1 LEDSTELGKLFTIDD
16 DEKQAKAAKI
26 DIEVLKTTFKYV
38 GGTALIA
45 TFVLTDFLSRLVSTF
60 SGFYEKDFY
69 VLDEAQQREKL
80 FTFVRNVI
88 LVQLFKLVI
97 DLVRRFFIEFKNKIT
112 LDNIYKN
119 LFSKMVNAPINEFYD
134 VTPVFSI
141 VSRFQ
146 ACVDCFQNSIIDA
159 ILRIFGSLSDFLIK
173 ISIFYS
179 VSHWLAACCFL
190 AGYQLMQT

>member
-1 LEDSTELGKLFTIDD
+1 M
-16 DEKQAKAAKI
+16 
-26 DIEVLKTTFKYV
+26 EVLKTSFKYV

-179 VSHWLAACCFL
+179 VSNWLAACCFL
-190 AGYQLMQT
+190 AGYQLMQTQLKWRLV